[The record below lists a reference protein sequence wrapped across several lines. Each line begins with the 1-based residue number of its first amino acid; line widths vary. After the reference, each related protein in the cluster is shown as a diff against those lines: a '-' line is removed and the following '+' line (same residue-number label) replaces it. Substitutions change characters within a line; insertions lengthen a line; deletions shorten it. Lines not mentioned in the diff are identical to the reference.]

1 MIHQTASSIIGASWR
16 YLLLSLIVL
25 QERLVLYGGLRDQI
39 GQRSSPA
46 TGNLRATRPVPRQ
59 ELSEIVCCG
68 RLTNCFHAPDHRA
81 SSHPRLHLCALPLTS
96 GRNQLLGRI
105 TCPRDQTF
113 ARFPRRCFCCQRIRI
128 ATWVPKSRHSAV
140 CRWCPLHCINYTTVS
155 ATVLKFFLTTCR
167 HHDRSECLPSTSQ
180 EHFRCAERSPWPAG

>member
-1 MIHQTASSIIGASWR
+1 MRLQRSLNLQVAATWAYLQRAIDVSDTPSNLQCNHSNKRVCKITMIHRTASSIIGASWR
-16 YLLLSLIVL
+16 YVLLSLVVL
-25 QERLVLYGGLRDQI
+25 QERLVLYGGLRDQV
-39 GQRSSPA
+39 GQKSSPA

-113 ARFPRRCFCCQRIRI
+113 AGFPRRCFCCQRIRI
-128 ATWVPKSRHSAV
+128 AT
-140 CRWCPLHCINYTTVS
+140 
-155 ATVLKFFLTTCR
+155 
-167 HHDRSECLPSTSQ
+167 
-180 EHFRCAERSPWPAG
+180 